1 MDAIR
6 FIKDRN
12 RMCARYTPLRC
23 EGCPADS
30 YGKSGEA
37 CIMIDTINPEKLV
50 PIVEKW
56 AIENPPRTRQSE
68 FLKQWPNAKIFID
81 GVLDICPIELDGHYP
96 CKSTDIKMCCQS
108 CRHAFWSKEIE

>member
-12 RMCARYTPLRC
+12 RMCAKYTPLRC

-56 AIENPPRTRQSE
+56 AIKNPPRTRQSE
-68 FLKQWPNAKIFID
+68 FLKQWPNAKRDCNDILEISPCDID
-81 GVLDICPIELDGHYP
+81 II
-96 CKSTDIKMCCQS
+96 SIKNCDANECNK
-108 CRHAFWSKEIE
+108 CRRAFWSKEIE